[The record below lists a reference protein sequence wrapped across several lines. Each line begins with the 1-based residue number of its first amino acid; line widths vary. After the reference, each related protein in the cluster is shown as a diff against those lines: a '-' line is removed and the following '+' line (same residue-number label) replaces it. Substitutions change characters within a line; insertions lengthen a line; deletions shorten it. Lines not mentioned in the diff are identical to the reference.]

1 MAEFLKGLKR
11 NSLKIPELSEF
22 FVSDFGDTS
31 YKVALPRI
39 EFNNSNTMKEF
50 SHEFDSEVL
59 EQHEICLNFA
69 NVIAENLV
77 DRYENKNK
85 GDSDQERNAY
95 LRVEK
100 VERHTNLERQAPEGV
115 EARKGVHY
123 GVCVDRHKVNDL
135 TD

>member
-59 EQHEICLNFA
+59 E
-69 NVIAENLV
+69 
-77 DRYENKNK
+77 
-85 GDSDQERNAY
+85 
-95 LRVEK
+95 
-100 VERHTNLERQAPEGV
+100 
-115 EARKGVHY
+115 
-123 GVCVDRHKVNDL
+123 
-135 TD
+135 